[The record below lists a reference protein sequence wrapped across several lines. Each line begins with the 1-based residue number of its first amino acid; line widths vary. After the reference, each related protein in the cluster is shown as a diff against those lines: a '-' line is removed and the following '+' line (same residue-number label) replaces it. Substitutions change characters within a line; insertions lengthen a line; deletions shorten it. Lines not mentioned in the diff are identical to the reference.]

1 MSFHVFILVDLGL
14 SALSTED
21 SHRFWVLGVR
31 CNVYSL
37 IVISLWQVL
46 SLQNCLLFWV
56 CVLHGLLMALSWSI
70 SAVPAALLSSKDI
83 GLRLVVLQ
91 VVDALSVVIHGVLTV
106 CSGFW
111 AVLSWTYLLGVVLSS
126 VSTCWEP
133 RPSAD
138 TLANVHIVASL
149 ELG

>member
-1 MSFHVFILVDLGL
+1 MGL
-14 SALSTED
+14 S
-21 SHRFWVLGVR
+21 G
-31 CNVYSL
+31 
-37 IVISLWQVL
+37 
-46 SLQNCLLFWV
+46 
-56 CVLHGLLMALSWSI
+56 SI
-70 SAVPAALLSSKDI
+70 SAIPAALWPSKDI

-91 VVDALSVVIHGVLTV
+91 VVDAALSIVIHGILTV

-126 VSTCWEP
+126 VPTCREP

-149 ELG
+149 ELGQILA